1 MWTDNF
7 CVFPTPIRELINK
20 NESDVRFAIDASI
33 YCTIGTVCPLSEE
46 QSLLLFC
53 IKQNKG
59 INYPLVNPAGGGLA
73 AAAAGCP
80 ATTAEGAICCFK
92 AAI

>member
-1 MWTDNF
+1 MFGPQFTRPST
-7 CVFPTPIRELINK
+7 VQSELCALCQK
-20 NESDVRFAIDASI
+20 NEIDV
-33 YCTIGTVCPLSEE
+33 TIVPE

-92 AAI
+92 AEI